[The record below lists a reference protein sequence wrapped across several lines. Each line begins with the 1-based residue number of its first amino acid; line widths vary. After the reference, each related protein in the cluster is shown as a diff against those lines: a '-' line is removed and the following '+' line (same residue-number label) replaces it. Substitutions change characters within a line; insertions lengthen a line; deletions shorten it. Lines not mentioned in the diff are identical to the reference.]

1 MGVCG
6 CVIPSPDC
14 HCHFTP
20 VSDWQYNNSTNHL
33 VTMPKSVLD
42 QIGKEHTEEIERLRQ
57 QNAELNQKIKDLVE
71 SLEWIANRLESNH
84 TVPSEA
90 ILARNAIA
98 KATGGE

>member
-6 CVIPSPDC
+6 CVIPNPNC

-20 VSDWQYNNSTNHL
+20 VSDWQYNDSINHL

-42 QIGKEHTEEIERLRQ
+42 QIGEEHTKEIKRLRQ
-57 QNAELNQKIKDLVE
+57 QVADLVNALQTINKWQPSSKTQPRQKIIDSMQFYAHL
-71 SLEWIANRLESNH
+71 S
-84 TVPSEA
+84 
-90 ILARNAIA
+90 IA

>member
-6 CVIPSPDC
+6 CVIPNPNC

-33 VTMPKSVLD
+33 VTMPKDVLD
-42 QIGKEHTEEIERLRQ
+42 QIGKEHTEEVEGLRQ
-57 QNAELNQKIKDLVE
+57 QNALLLGALNQMVRHHDQLTPEDIKQAKD
-71 SLEWIANRLESNH
+71 
-84 TVPSEA
+84 
-90 ILARNAIA
+90 AIA

>member
-6 CVIPSPDC
+6 CVIPNPNC

-20 VSDWQYNNSTNHL
+20 VSDWQYNNSTNHFI
-33 VTMPKSVLD
+33 TMPKSVLD

-57 QNAELNQKIKDLVE
+57 LNAELVEALQTISKWQPTSATQPRQKIIDNMQLY
-71 SLEWIANRLESNH
+71 ARLSI
-84 TVPSEA
+84 T
-90 ILARNAIA
+90 

>member
-6 CVIPSPDC
+6 CVIPNPNC

-57 QNAELNQKIKDLVE
+57 QNAELVE
-71 SLEWIANRLESNH
+71 ALRSIAGCGTAWFTASK
-84 TVPSEA
+84 
-90 ILARNAIA
+90 LAKSAIA
-98 KATGGE
+98 KATGGK

>member
-20 VSDWQYNNSTNHL
+20 VSDWQYNDSTNHL
-33 VTMPKSVLD
+33 VTMPKDVLD
-42 QIGKEHTEEIERLRQ
+42 QIGEEHTKEIERLRQ
-57 QNAELNQKIKDLVE
+57 QVADLVNALQTINKWQPSSKTQPRQKIIDSMQFYAHL
-71 SLEWIANRLESNH
+71 S
-84 TVPSEA
+84 
-90 ILARNAIA
+90 IA